1 MPRQW
6 KYFFREVRLGY
17 ISATIKLGEGEEI
30 VFGRG
35 EGGQFIDKPNPM
47 YCNLKL
53 ALARA
58 LDACGAADVIAEVYA
73 DDDDDEA
80 IITQCPVYF
89 GGPFVSDDALLRR
102 LEDRLSESLSSSGS
116 AAPSRLL

>member
-17 ISATIKLGEGEEI
+17 ISATITLREGEEI
-30 VFGRG
+30 IFGRG
-35 EGGQFIDKPNPM
+35 EDGPFIDKPDPL

-58 LDACGAADVIAEVYA
+58 LNACGAADVIAGGYGY
-73 DDDDDEA
+73 DGDDEA
-80 IITQCPVYF
+80 TAAQPVYF
-89 GGPFVSDDALLRR
+89 GGPFIPDDALLRR
-102 LEDRLSESLSSSGS
+102 LEDRLSTASF
-116 AAPSRLL
+116 AA